1 MMGRPGIKAPNLL
14 ALTYPNGLIE
24 PGATELTMKAIQP
37 DKMPMSNAKPG
48 TKNGRA
54 TKRPPAVGKRL
65 RLGQDLAPLT
75 GQDMPTVRV
84 ETKMVYEQ
92 ELFQSLLESTLD
104 YIYFKD
110 RESRFVRVSRSKA
123 DGTLQ
128 TVRQT
133 YRAAHP
139 KLEPDQWPA
148 HLANVE
154 AFAHWLTGKTDFDT
168 YPEEHA
174 RDAYNDEQEI
184 IRTGRE
190 LVGKFE
196 KAALPGGEH
205 IWWLTTKLPWRDK
218 DGNIIGTF
226 GFSKDV
232 TALKEAE
239 AALDQERLLLRTLID
254 NLPDG
259 IYAKDARG
267 RKILANPAD
276 LKNLN
281 CKTEAEAI
289 GKTDFDLFPKE
300 IAEKFYTDDQK
311 VMQGEPVINREEYL
325 LNGQAEKRWLLTS
338 KLPLRN
344 QGKNYRAGRHGP

>member
-259 IYAKDARG
+259 IYAK
-267 RKILANPAD
+267 
-276 LKNLN
+276 
-281 CKTEAEAI
+281 
-289 GKTDFDLFPKE
+289 
-300 IAEKFYTDDQK
+300 
-311 VMQGEPVINREEYL
+311 
-325 LNGQAEKRWLLTS
+325 
-338 KLPLRN
+338 
-344 QGKNYRAGRHGP
+344 